1 MESKYPRLRNK
12 VLRMLRTRFSSLLP
26 VLAILGSVTF
36 LGLGTSW
43 AKHSL
48 FPLVGAQGTTAVRV
62 GLSALLLVVLWR
74 PWRWRLRGHDARL
87 VACYGAA
94 LGLMNLGFYM

>member
-48 FPLVGAQGTTAVRV
+48 FPLVGACAGTMRAWSSATAR
-62 GLSALLLVVLWR
+62 
-74 PWRWRLRGHDARL
+74 RWG
-87 VACYGAA
+87 
-94 LGLMNLGFYM
+94 

>member
-48 FPLVGAQGTTAVRV
+48 FPEIGAQGTTALRL
-62 GLSALLLVVLWR
+62 GFAAALMLLLDRKSVV
-74 PWRWRLRGHDARL
+74 
-87 VACYGAA
+87 
-94 LGLMNLGFYM
+94 